1 MTPHP
6 THAETLPDTVAVLQL
21 NCCRSHNITSSL
33 FNDPHVFNFLAV
45 ALQEPPVKAHTNL
58 PSQHKGSHLIVHH
71 PSSVKDKSRPRSC
84 LYVNTRT
91 NPVIQP
97 LHSNSRDLSA
107 CTIQVQGLEILLVN
121 VYNQPRTFTGFEAMD
136 ATLRR
141 LPHSILR
148 SPTIVVTDSNLHS
161 PLWNPTSHLNHEA
174 SADSLVEA
182 MTKWDLYLRSP
193 KGVITFHSTSDSSCG
208 TTIDLVWVNQ
218 QADDVLITCVVDED
232 DLLNHHSDHR
242 ASGRWWCGRS
252 AIWSA

>member
-58 PSQHKGSHLIVHH
+58 PSQHKGWHLIVHH

-121 VYNQPRTFTGFEAMD
+121 VYNQPLTFPGFDAMEKL
-136 ATLRR
+136 LRN
-141 LPHSILR
+141 LSNPILLL
-148 SPTIVVTDSNLHS
+148 PTIFVADSNLHS
-161 PLWNPTSHLNHEA
+161 PIWTPSTYANHD
-174 SADSLVEA
+174 SDADRLFEM
-182 MTKWDLYLRSP
+182 MTNWSLYLRSP
-193 KGVITFHSTSDSSCG
+193 KGTPTYDAKAGVSP
-208 TTIDLVWVNQ
+208 
-218 QADDVLITCVVDED
+218 
-232 DLLNHHSDHR
+232 
-242 ASGRWWCGRS
+242 
-252 AIWSA
+252 